1 MKKVS
6 YSTTGSVRGC
16 CGHKHR
22 TIDSAVTCIE
32 KDSAGCARQGGYSDR
47 YVIRHDGSALS
58 EEEQDEVDRINGFV
72 DFTQDIES
80 LLH

>member
-32 KDSAGCARQGGYSDR
+32 KDQPGVPDR
-47 YVIRHDGSALS
+47 VVILTVMSFVMTVRHC
-58 EEEQDEVDRINGFV
+58 RKKNR
-72 DFTQDIES
+72 TK
-80 LLH
+80 